1 MTTPIIPGRIRP
13 RRLLLSLLFLAPVA
27 LAMEGQD
34 LTFQG
39 DASFNGPHGGQ
50 AVQAALVDASSG
62 EVLETMSD
70 TVSADA
76 DPAFSFDFPGALHE
90 GGSYEVHYWIDSN
103 FGGGSEGSCDPKGT
117 DHQWSVALE
126 ASGEAVTHVE
136 SHNPG
141 AQSDVCATFE

>member
-1 MTTPIIPGRIRP
+1 MTTPIITDVSLS
-13 RRLLLSLLFLAPVA
+13 RRLLLILLFLAPAAVA
-27 LAMEGQD
+27 NEGYD

-39 DASFNGPHGGQ
+39 DASFGGAHGGQ

-62 EVLETMSD
+62 EALETMSG

-76 DPAFSFDFPGALHE
+76 DPAFSFVFPGALQE